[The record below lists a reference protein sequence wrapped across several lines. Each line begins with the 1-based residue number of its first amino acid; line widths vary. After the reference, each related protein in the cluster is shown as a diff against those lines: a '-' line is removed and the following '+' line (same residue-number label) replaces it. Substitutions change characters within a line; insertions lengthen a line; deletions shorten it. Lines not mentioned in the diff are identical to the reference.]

1 MRKLLTLV
9 IAGLVMISFSFSA
22 AGFAAEEAKT
32 QAPRAKADVVKG
44 EIISIDA
51 AKNEIVIKEKKTSA
65 EKKIVVDPKEITAL
79 KQGEMVKVILKTGTN
94 TAEKIKALP
103 VRKKAVK

>member
-1 MRKLLTLV
+1 MKKLLTLV
-9 IAGLVMISFSFSA
+9 IAGLVMISFSA
-22 AGFAAEEAKT
+22 AGFAAEEAAI
-32 QAPRAKADVVKG
+32 QAPRTKADVVKG

-51 AKNEIVIKEKKTSA
+51 AKNEIVIREKKTNA
-65 EKKIVVDPKEITAL
+65 EKKIVVDPKEIAVL

-103 VRKKAVK
+103 ARKKAAK